1 MPLRRNNTTANDY
14 NNGVIGLSKPKTVI
28 YTDGL
33 FGRRDIYASF
43 DDINRDNVVAEVNRA
58 LAIHCENLLEEEYLY
73 WHRRGLTPVLNRTK
87 ERNSFVLN
95 KIVVQL
101 DETIVSFKNGF
112 FLMTPAAYI
121 ARNESSQESV
131 SKLNEYLYRS
141 GKQLADNKVADWF
154 HTVGK
159 GALFVE
165 PGDDDDVPYRA
176 YALDPRSAFVVYSM
190 SPGNKPVMGVHTV
203 TVGDTLW
210 IDVYTERYVF
220 RLSGSVT
227 GKIMSADP
235 NYMAT
240 AVDIV
245 SVLPNVIGKIPIIE
259 YAYNSVK
266 QSAFEGALALIDA
279 ASELQS
285 ARLDGVDQFIQS
297 LVVMYNAELPEGED
311 ADSLKKKGMIL
322 LKSSGENKADIKI
335 LSEQL
340 NQSESQTLLDSLYD
354 EIADVCAI
362 PKVGDRSTYD
372 TTGMAIMAA
381 NGWYQASV
389 SAQNTTDLFK
399 ESNRYFDEIVLEILN
414 RKGLITDLKI
424 SDFEINISRTETAN
438 MQSKAQAFNTLLAS
452 GLHPELAAAKSGVS
466 SDPVSDIKMSEKYI
480 KMVWGDPDKVDK
492 TEEQT
497 NGQGE
502 AEIIEEARDGD
513 TDETGGAV

>member
-1 MPLRRNNTTANDY
+1 M
-14 NNGVIGLSKPKTVI
+14 II

-43 DDINRDNVVAEVNRA
+43 DDITRENVVPEVNRA
-58 LAIHCENLLEEEYLY
+58 LAIHCENLLQEEYLY
-73 WHRRGLTPVLNRTK
+73 WHRRGMTPVLHRTK

-95 KIVVQL
+95 KIVVAL
-101 DETIVSFKNGF
+101 DETIVAFKNGY
-112 FLMTPAAYI
+112 FLMSPASYI
-121 ARNESSQESV
+121 ARNEAAQESV
-131 SKLNEYLYRS
+131 AKLNEYLYRS
-141 GKQLADNKVADWF
+141 GKQMADNKVADWF

-165 PGDDDDVPYRA
+165 PSDDDDVPYRA

-190 SPGNKPVMGVHTV
+190 APGNRPIMGVHTV

-227 GKIMSADP
+227 GKIMSSDP

-240 AVDIV
+240 AIDVV
-245 SVLPNVIGKIPIIE
+245 SVLPNVLGKIPIIE

-266 QSAFEGALALIDA
+266 QSAFEGAIGLIDA

-297 LVVMYNAELPEGED
+297 LVVMYNAELPENET

-340 NQSESQTLLDSLYD
+340 NQTQTQTLLDSIYD
-354 EIADVCAI
+354 EIAEICAI
-362 PKVGDRSTYD
+362 PKVGDRNTYD
-372 TTGMAIMAA
+372 STGLSVMAA
-381 NGWYQASV
+381 NGWYQASI
-389 SAQNTTDLFK
+389 SAQNTTDLYV

-466 SDPVSDIKMSEKYI
+466 SDPVSDIKMSEKFL
-480 KMVWGDPDKVDK
+480 KMVWGDPDKVDEV
-492 TEEQT
+492 EEQT
-497 NGQGE
+497 DGQGE
-502 AEIIEEARDGD
+502 AQIVEEAKD
-513 TDETGGAV
+513 TDDGGEMGGAV